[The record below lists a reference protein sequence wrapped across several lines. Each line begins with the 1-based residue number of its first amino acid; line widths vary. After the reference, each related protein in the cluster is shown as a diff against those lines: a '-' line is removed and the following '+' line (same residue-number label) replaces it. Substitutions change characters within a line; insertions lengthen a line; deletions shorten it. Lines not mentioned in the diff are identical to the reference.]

1 MQIFMRNVAFKVKE
15 DDLKLAL
22 ANIIH
27 RPPFP
32 LETKINFHVELFRQP
47 RSDIHRGIGL
57 LTLPSADIGEHFL
70 ATMHRLPFSLQGR
83 QIHFCKS
90 TRTPNQP
97 LIIKVAT
104 SEWEDPI
111 QLQQKRQLARD
122 NSAPIT
128 LSAFSF
134 GRFCRDG
141 VFSPE
146 VDMQGR
152 DSQVICDLDTRQ
164 LRLTVCHPW
173 FTSVVH
179 YSASSVA
186 ALANPPGT
194 LGVFIEAENPPI
206 FSRQALS
213 EEERPQR
220 LSSVNGLQEM
230 PPVAR
235 AVHLLF
241 RSNHEL
247 QTFKGRC
254 VMLYLPRL
262 IPRNIPIEPRNL
274 YERQKRTALNT
285 LLCQISFPLAFEIEK
300 AIYNGALDPTEV
312 IEGLGEGIL
321 VLNGEHN
328 TDAGPIFNSFVMSL
342 GNPGIETVPIA
353 RRPRRNR
360 RQRGKKKRVDGD
372 QEAVKETLAQR
383 LVAETETYIARQYQP
398 RGRLSVTPVSAGI
411 YQCYHVIIT
420 PTSKVLEGPLPD
432 QSNSVLRRFGNHECF
447 LRVSFQDEI
456 RAKPRRDP
464 SLLID
469 DLLELHYKPFL
480 VQGIEVA
487 GQRYEFLGYSMSG
500 LKDYGFSFVRK
511 FEFQGAPMDAQEIR
525 EELGD
530 FSHILHRPAL
540 LGARW
545 AQAFSSSDPS
555 VVLEPEEI
563 KRILDRKSAT
573 DSLFTD
579 GCGTISPVLCRAAWR
594 ESQKGRR
601 RSSKLRNI
609 PSALQFRL
617 GGAKGILVQDPRL
630 TGRVVCLRPS
640 QIKFEGSMRSL
651 DISTTSARPIA
662 VYLNRAMIALLEH
675 HGVDVDYI
683 FELQQTAIEEVQSI
697 KDSLSYASALF
708 NQHGLGASFKLPSLF
723 GDIYNLLNLDIH
735 HDHGLNHQL
744 IITCLHY
751 AIVHLLRDIKHRAHI
766 LVPGSYTLIGVSDEW
781 DCLEEGEIYATVYD
795 ERRGIEDL
803 PIVGDVLI
811 TRSPQIHPGDLQMVT
826 AVRRPRL
833 AHLRNV
839 VVFSCKGNR
848 SLPSMLGGG
857 DLDGDIYN
865 LIVDPNLHP
874 PSGRTTT
881 AGAYIGLDKKTTEH
895 PCTVS
900 DVADF
905 IIDFIK
911 ADVLGQISILH
922 LRIADIDGIDCEK
935 CLLLAEKASH
945 AVDFPKT
952 GTPVDSKSLPRPP
965 DGPKPDFLS
974 GEGVNPEA
982 RNYYHS
988 TKLLGRLY
996 RNVPKEQYHPNKDK
1010 MHVTDGERIMNAIR
1024 GLSLVGLG
1032 LQPIDVLPNEDVI
1045 GEMQDI
1051 LEEYSTQLHTIAK
1064 AHCTSKRPS
1073 DSLSEAELVSGT
1085 IQAKWADHRRRRE
1098 AVIAMN
1104 LQTQDLTTAIRRE
1117 LRGPPPPRPTDGNTV
1132 TEGDSDEEDY
1142 EDWTF
1147 HEDFDNYDNF
1157 YHDQEWHS
1165 QTFTRAHAAF
1175 IVSQEALDDDCFAF
1189 GPSSFGLIAIGVMLD
1204 IVKARRKAF
1213 KT

>member
-1 MQIFMRNVAFKVKE
+1 MQIFMRNIAFKVKE

-32 LETKINFHVELFRQP
+32 LEKKINFHVELFRQP
-47 RSDIHRGIGL
+47 RSNIHRGIGL
-57 LTLPSADIGEHFL
+57 LTLPSAEIGEHFL
-70 ATMHRLPFSLQGR
+70 AMMHHLPFSLQGR
-83 QIHFCKS
+83 RIHFCKS

-111 QLQQKRQLARD
+111 QLQQKRQLTRD

-152 DSQVICDLDTRQ
+152 HSQVICDLNARQ
-164 LRLTVCHPW
+164 LQLTVRHPG

-179 YSASSVA
+179 YSASAIA

-206 FSRQALS
+206 FSRQPSS

-241 RSNHEL
+241 RSNYEL
-247 QTFKGRC
+247 QMFKGRC
-254 VMLYLPRL
+254 VMLHIPRL
-262 IPRNIPIEPRNL
+262 IPRDIPIKPRNL
-274 YERQKRTALNT
+274 YEREKRKALNT
-285 LLCQISFPLAFEIEK
+285 LLSQISFPLAFEIEK

-312 IEGLGEGIL
+312 IEGLGEGIM

-328 TDAGPIFNSFVMSL
+328 SDAAPIFNSFVMSL

-360 RQRGKKKRVDGD
+360 RQRRKKKQVAGD
-372 QEAVKETLAQR
+372 QEAVKETLAQI
-383 LVAETETYIARQYQP
+383 LAAETEAYIARQYQP
-398 RGRLSVTPVSAGI
+398 RGRLSVTPVAAGI
-411 YQCYHVIIT
+411 YQCYHLIIT
-420 PTSKVLEGPLPD
+420 PTGKVLEGPLPD

-464 SLLID
+464 GLLID
-469 DLLELHYKPFL
+469 DLLEFHYKPFL

-487 GQRYEFLGYSMSG
+487 GQYYEFLGYSMSG

-511 FEFQGAPMDAQEIR
+511 FEFQGAPMDAEEIR

-530 FSHILHRPAL
+530 FSHIMHQPAL

-555 VVLEPEEI
+555 VFLEPKEI
-563 KRILDRKSAT
+563 QRIPDRVSAT
-573 DSLFTD
+573 GSVFTD
-579 GCGTISPVLCRAAWR
+579 GCGTISPALCRAAWR

-601 RSSKLRNI
+601 RLSNLRNI

-617 GGAKGILVQDPRL
+617 GGGKGVLVQDPKL

-640 QIKFEGSMRSL
+640 QIKFDGTMRSL

-675 HGVDVDYI
+675 HGVDVEYI

-697 KDSLSYASALF
+697 KDSLSFASALF

-723 GDIYNLLNLDIH
+723 NNIYKLLDLDIH
-735 HDHGLNHQL
+735 HDHGLDHQL

-803 PIVGDVLI
+803 PIIGDVLI

-826 AVRRPRL
+826 AVRRPQL

-874 PSGRTTT
+874 PSGRT
-881 AGAYIGLDKKTTEH
+881 AMPGAYIGLDKKKTEH

-911 ADVLGQISILH
+911 TDLLGQISVLH
-922 LRIADIDGIDCEK
+922 LRIADIEGIDSE
-935 CLLLAEKASH
+935 EY
-945 AVDFPKT
+945 
-952 GTPVDSKSLPRPP
+952 SKSLPRPP
-965 DGPKPDFLS
+965 DELKPDFLS
-974 GEGVNPEA
+974 GEGVNPDAEK
-982 RNYYHS
+982 YYQS
-988 TKLLGRLY
+988 RKLLGRLY
-996 RNVPKEQYHPNKDK
+996 RNVPKQQYHPKTEK
-1010 MHVTDGERIMNAIR
+1010 MHITD
-1024 GLSLVGLG
+1024 
-1032 LQPIDVLPNEDVI
+1032 DVLPSEDVLD
-1045 GEMQDI
+1045 EMHDI

-1085 IQAKWADHRRRRE
+1085 IQGKWADHRRRRE
-1098 AVIAMN
+1098 AVTAMN
-1104 LQTQDLTTAIRRE
+1104 LQTRDLTTAIRRE
-1117 LRGPPPPRPTDGNTV
+1117 LRGPPPPRPDGHTV
-1132 TEGDSDEEDY
+1132 TEDDSDEEDY

-1147 HEDFDNYDNF
+1147 HEDFDDYDGFF
-1157 YHDQEWHS
+1157 YDQEWHS

-1175 IVSQEALDDDCFAF
+1175 IVSQEALNDDHFAF
-1189 GPSSFGLIAIGVMLD
+1189 GPSSFGLIALGVMLD

-1213 KT
+1213 MS